1 MRIHEGIQQGTK
13 EWHELRAKHFTA
25 SEAPAMMGAS
35 KYQRRTELLRQKKT
49 GYTPDVDAAKQ
60 RLFDAGH
67 AAEESARPFA
77 EDVLAQELFP
87 VTCSAEIDGL
97 PLLASL
103 DGITMDEDTV
113 WEHKLWNE
121 SLVDQILS
129 KNLEQHYYW
138 QLEHQLLVTG
148 AKRVLFM
155 ATSEN
160 KEAAEY
166 FFYKSVPE
174 RRAQL
179 IAGWK
184 QFAADLA
191 EYVPQEADPE
201 VIAAPVAGFGA
212 LVMQVEG
219 RVVAC
224 NLDAFQAGAQAFL
237 DRLPKAD
244 ELQSDQDFANAESAV
259 KACAEAEDRIKSALD
274 AAMAQAAS
282 IDEVFRAA
290 RHISELIRSARLSL
304 DKSVK
309 SRKESIRMEIM
320 QDAQARLAEHVKNLN
335 ERIGWYNGCP
345 IISPAAAD
353 FASAIKGK
361 KTVASLRDAC
371 DTELARAK
379 TEASMIADMIDANLK
394 VYGELASGYEASF
407 ADLGKIVNQQ
417 PEACRAIIEQRIAQQ
432 KAQEEARRAAEAERI
447 RAEERAKI
455 EREQAEQKRVAGL
468 WVSAMIEAVAE
479 DQRISGIAAA
489 EKIKLDAVKSSSTF
503 APANAVWQKSRDEV
517 AAMLE
522 DMTITELSLA
532 SIALAKIRN
541 ERTQRAA

>member
-1 MRIHEGIQQGTK
+1 MRIHEGIQQGSA

-25 SEAPAMMGAS
+25 SEASAMMGAS
-35 KYQRRTELLRQKKT
+35 KYLSRSELLRQKKT
-49 GYTPDVDAAKQ
+49 GYTPEVDAAKQ
-60 RLFDAGH
+60 RLFNAGH
-67 AAEESARPFA
+67 AAEAAARPFA
-77 EDVLAQELFP
+77 EEVLAQELFP

-129 KNLEQHYYW
+129 KNLDPHYYW
-138 QLEHQLLVTG
+138 QLEHQLLVTN
-148 AKRVLFM
+148 ASRVLFM

-160 KEAAEY
+160 REAAEY
-166 FFYKSVPE
+166 CYYKSQPE
-174 RRAQL
+174 RRAAL

-184 QFAADLA
+184 QFAANLA
-191 EYVPQEADPE
+191 EYVPQEAEPE

-237 DRLPKAD
+237 DRLPKAA

-259 KACAEAEDRIKSALD
+259 KACSEAESRIQAALD

-290 RHISELIRSARLSL
+290 RHISELIRAARLAL

-320 QDAQARLAEHVKNLN
+320 QDAQAKLAEHVKALN
-335 ERIGWYNGCP
+335 ERIGWFDGCP

-353 FASAIKGK
+353 FRAAIKDK
-361 KTVASLRDAC
+361 RTVKSLRGAC
-371 DTELARAK
+371 DDELARAK
-379 TEASMIADMIDANLK
+379 IATSEIADRIEVNKKAMGDHAALFPDFPHVCTKTPEDFANLVAVRVENERVRLERIK
-394 VYGELASGYEASF
+394 AAEINTRNAINPPTPLPESGAPVAAIQPSPQPVADDGTRIKLGDINAAIAPLSITAGGLAQLGFPHVGTEKAAKLYRASDWPAIREALSDR
-407 ADLGKIVNQQ
+407 A
-417 PEACRAIIEQRIAQQ
+417 RTAIINPM
-432 KAQEEARRAAEAERI
+432 
-447 RAEERAKI
+447 
-455 EREQAEQKRVAGL
+455 
-468 WVSAMIEAVAE
+468 SC
-479 DQRISGIAAA
+479 
-489 EKIKLDAVKSSSTF
+489 
-503 APANAVWQKSRDEV
+503 
-517 AAMLE
+517 
-522 DMTITELSLA
+522 
-532 SIALAKIRN
+532 
-541 ERTQRAA
+541 

>member
-1 MRIHEGIQQGTK
+1 MKIHEGITQGSQ

-25 SEAPAMMGAS
+25 GEAPAMMGAS
-35 KYQRRTELLRQKKT
+35 KYQSRTDLLRQKKT
-49 GYTPDVDAAKQ
+49 GYTPEVDAAKQ

-67 AAEESARPFA
+67 AAEASARPFA

-129 KNLEQHYYW
+129 KNLDPHYYW

-148 AKRVLFM
+148 ASRALFM

-160 KEAAEY
+160 KEAAEH

-174 RRAQL
+174 RHAQL

-191 EYVPQEADPE
+191 EYVPQEAEPE
-201 VIAAPVAGFGA
+201 VVAAPVAGFGA

-219 RVVAC
+219 RVIAC

-237 DRLPKAD
+237 DRLPRAA
-244 ELQSDQDFANAESAV
+244 ELQSDQDFADAESAV
-259 KACAEAEDRIKSALD
+259 KACSEAEGRIQAALD
-274 AAMAQAAS
+274 TAMAQAAS

-290 RHISELIRSARLSL
+290 RHISELIRSARLAL

-320 QDAQARLAEHVKNLN
+320 QAAQAKLAEHVKNLN
-335 ERIGWYNGCP
+335 ARIGWHNGCP

-353 FASAIKGK
+353 FATAIKGK

-379 TEASMIADMIDANLK
+379 IATSEIADRIEANRKAIGDHAALFPDFPHVCTKTPEDFANL
-394 VYGELASGYEASF
+394 VA
-407 ADLGKIVNQQ
+407 VRVQ
-417 PEACRAIIEQRIAQQ
+417 QQ
-432 KAQEEARRAAEAERI
+432 KEAEAKREAERKSQAAACAVNEPPAS
-447 RAEERAKI
+447 RPNLAAEYMRNNPPPSPNASSLDADEPAIWRQAKSGV
-455 EREQAEQKRVAGL
+455 VAML
-468 WVSAMIEAVAE
+468 DNLTISELEAVA
-479 DQRISGIAAA
+479 DYINRKAWRKAA
-489 EKIKLDAVKSSSTF
+489 
-503 APANAVWQKSRDEV
+503 
-517 AAMLE
+517 
-522 DMTITELSLA
+522 
-532 SIALAKIRN
+532 
-541 ERTQRAA
+541 

>member
-1 MRIHEGIQQGTK
+1 MMKVLNLQQGSP
-13 EWHELRAKHFTA
+13 EWLAARAKHFTA
-25 SEAPAMMGAS
+25 SEASAMMGAS

-379 TEASMIADMIDANLK
+379 IATSEIADRIDANKKAMGDHAALFPDFPHVCTK
-394 VYGELASGYEASF
+394 TPEDFANLVAVRVQQHREAEDRRLQERAREEAAKAIQSTPPTPLPESGAPVAAIQPSPQPVADDGARIKLGDINAAIAPLSITADGLAQLGFQHIGTEKAAKLYRASDWPAIREALSDR
-407 ADLGKIVNQQ
+407 A
-417 PEACRAIIEQRIAQQ
+417 RTAIINPLR
-432 KAQEEARRAAEAERI
+432 KAA
-447 RAEERAKI
+447 
-455 EREQAEQKRVAGL
+455 
-468 WVSAMIEAVAE
+468 
-479 DQRISGIAAA
+479 
-489 EKIKLDAVKSSSTF
+489 
-503 APANAVWQKSRDEV
+503 
-517 AAMLE
+517 
-522 DMTITELSLA
+522 
-532 SIALAKIRN
+532 
-541 ERTQRAA
+541 